1 VPTSRDV
8 SPTARTCQ
16 HVAVQRKW
24 CMSEKPLHIL
34 VIDANR
40 LRASVIEDGLRE
52 AGHAKVTLLD
62 DTSKALEH
70 IVKIDPDVIFIDLEN
85 PNRDEL
91 EHMFQVSRAV
101 KRPVAM
107 FVDRTDQ
114 ASIEAAVDAGVSAY
128 IVDGLKKER
137 VKAILDTAVMRFSLF
152 DRMRRELEEA
162 KSELADRKTIDRAKA
177 ILMRSRGLTEPE
189 AYALMRRTA
198 MNQSKRIVE
207 IAESLITAAGLL
219 ADGEAQ

>member
-1 VPTSRDV
+1 
-8 SPTARTCQ
+8 
-16 HVAVQRKW
+16 
-24 CMSEKPLHIL
+24 MGEKPLHIL

-40 LRASVIEDGLRE
+40 LRASIIEDGLRE
-52 AGHAKVTLLD
+52 AGHDKVTLLD
-62 DTSKALEH
+62 DTSQALER

-137 VKAILDTAVMRFSLF
+137 VKAILDTAVTRFGLF
-152 DRMRRELEEA
+152 ERMRRDLEEA
-162 KSELADRKTIDRAKA
+162 RSELADRKTIDRAKA

-219 ADGEAQ
+219 EDGEAQ

>member
-1 VPTSRDV
+1 MAD
-8 SPTARTCQ
+8 
-16 HVAVQRKW
+16 
-24 CMSEKPLHIL
+24 KPLHIL

-40 LRASVIEDGLRE
+40 LRASIIEDGLRE
-52 AGHAKVTLLD
+52 AGHASVSLLE
-62 DTSKALEH
+62 DTSEALRR
-70 IVKIDPDVIFIDLEN
+70 IVEIDPDVIFIDLEN

-114 ASIEAAVDAGVSAY
+114 TSIEAAVDAGVSAY

-137 VKAILDTAVMRFSLF
+137 VKAILDTAVMRFNLF

-162 KSELADRKTIDRAKA
+162 KSELANRKTIDRAKA
-177 ILMRSRGLTEPE
+177 ILMRSRNLSEPD
-189 AYALMRRTA
+189 AYALMRRSA
-198 MNQSKRIVE
+198 MNQNKRIIE
-207 IAESLITAAGLL
+207 IAESLIVAAGLL
-219 ADGEAQ
+219 EDGGKT

>member
-1 VPTSRDV
+1 VVGKRIVLADLPRGYTSV
-8 SPTARTCQ
+8 RTCKN
-16 HVAVQRKW
+16 AALQRKW
-24 CMSEKPLHIL
+24 CMGENPLHIL
-34 VIDANR
+34 IIDPNR
-40 LRASVIEDGLRE
+40 LRASIIEDGLRE
-52 AGHAKVTLLD
+52 AGHEKVTLLD
-62 DTSKALEH
+62 DTSQAIER

-114 ASIEAAVDAGVSAY
+114 ASIEAAVTRF
-128 IVDGLKKER
+128 GLFE
-137 VKAILDTAVMRFSLF
+137 
-152 DRMRRELEEA
+152 RMRRELEEA
-162 KSELADRKTIDRAKA
+162 RSELADRKTIDRAKA

-189 AYALMRRTA
+189 AYALMRRAA

-219 ADGEAQ
+219 EDGEAQ